1 MLTGGRGRKFKL
13 PALMELY
20 KHLFNEKFESAHN
33 ASADVEATAL
43 CLFKLLK
50 EKKIHPR
57 SLINN
62 NDTERMT

>member
-13 PALMELY
+13 PTLMELY
-20 KHLFNEKFESAHN
+20 KHLFNQEFDSAHN

-50 EKKIHPR
+50 EKNSSKFSFR
-57 SLINN
+57 
-62 NDTERMT
+62 